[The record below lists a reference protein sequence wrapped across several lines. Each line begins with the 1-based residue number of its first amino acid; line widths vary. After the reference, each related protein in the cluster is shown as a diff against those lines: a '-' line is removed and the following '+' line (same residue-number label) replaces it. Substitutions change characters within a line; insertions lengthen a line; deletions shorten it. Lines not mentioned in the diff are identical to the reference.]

1 MGLGLTRH
9 VSGGVEGTVTWIR
22 GMSAGVRRVAFFS
35 LALDTGTVLV
45 GRAGSGRGPRGRWTR
60 ARCSAEGDEDEADCG
75 ELGSEKKVLKRDRV
89 ELQEEKV
96 PHVEMVSAGE
106 MGECSASSSPYP
118 PSSTSSSS
126 SESSEHTE
134 SVLHTESERG
144 RDAGVP

>member
-22 GMSAGVRRVAFFS
+22 GMSAGVRRVA
-35 LALDTGTVLV
+35 LNTGTVLV

-60 ARCSAEGDEDEADCG
+60 VRCAGEDEDEADCG
-75 ELGSEKKVLKRDRV
+75 ELGSEKKVLKRDWD

>member
-1 MGLGLTRH
+1 MRC
-9 VSGGVEGTVTWIR
+9 
-22 GMSAGVRRVAFFS
+22 AG
-35 LALDTGTVLV
+35 
-45 GRAGSGRGPRGRWTR
+45 
-60 ARCSAEGDEDEADCG
+60 EDEDEADCG
-75 ELGSEKKVLKRDRV
+75 ELGSEKKVLKRDWD

-134 SVLHTESERG
+134 SVLHTESERV